1 VEALPAIRSD
11 ELFATTNHGESTP
24 IEGAAPAEVLDHFK
38 TSLSHGFPW
47 GNTIQVFVVEL
58 GHQKLST
65 IVRDFP
71 KGIDYGVDTSF
82 LKGAA

>member
-1 VEALPAIRSD
+1 MAS
-11 ELFATTNHGESTP
+11 
-24 IEGAAPAEVLDHFK
+24 
-38 TSLSHGFPW
+38 W
-47 GNTIQVFVVEL
+47 GNTIQIFVVEL